1 MTGLC
6 HRKELK
12 AIGCFTEKLKLAGG
26 VRFLIDLKEGVLQP
40 ILMHIG

>member
-1 MTGLC
+1 MAWLC

-12 AIGCFTEKLKLAGG
+12 AIGCFTEKLKLASG
-26 VRFLIDLKEGVLQP
+26 VLFLIDLKERVLQP